1 MLANVRSQ
9 TAAHEQQ
16 AHADAHDADDPLPA
30 GREPD
35 QDHHSYDDPHDTRQQ
50 WHRRHRRPPTDLS
63 RMLGIDPLTEGT
75 RPATGLLRHATDA
88 IGVNRPVSRPPP

>member
-16 AHADAHDADDPLPA
+16 ADADAHDADDP
-30 GREPD
+30 
-35 QDHHSYDDPHDTRQQ
+35 HDTREQ
-50 WHRRHRRPPTDLS
+50 WHRRQRRPPTDLS